1 MQSVKSALHK
11 RSTLCSFSPNT
22 DGSAFEA
29 TGRSAL
35 EEAAS
40 LSSITASSISANLTI
55 TRQDALFCTRL
66 LILHESIGPGIA
78 VTGNLILGN
87 RL

>member
-1 MQSVKSALHK
+1 MKSALHK

-40 LSSITASSISANLTI
+40 LSSISANLTI
-55 TRQDALFCTRL
+55 TRQGALFCTRL